1 MDYIGAT
8 PQANPLLG
16 LLAERLK
23 QAQEF
28 AAKPFGYSNPPAEM
42 LMNLLGVPA
51 VQQTAERLAYGEPL
65 TTGRGMTTQIRP
77 EAVEAALTV
86 APVAGLLGKGAE
98 TAAMAAGRAGERYA
112 EKVVPQIM
120 ERGGLPAQLL
130 GDLAQGSRRQ
140 IFVPASQE
148 EAFQAAKLLRKKT
161 PEEVWKETGVAKFG
175 DDFVK
180 EISDKESSFNTA
192 ADIHESAEKIRQR
205 NAELKQI
212 LNESRSTYPDLFP
225 KELTAA
231 RKPLREEIKANQGL
245 LEMPRGYVSDSSFSG
260 NMAAIAYEH
269 PELYKQVPEMK
280 GVIIRQGR
288 DLGDFLGAY
297 ENSPSRPLG
306 SIDITKLGLK
316 NDPRSTATHEMQHA
330 VQEFYGLP
338 GGGTPEEFMREAIAD
353 RNLLNS
359 KIDDLNKKMREVS
372 GTPEY
377 DKIMEQRMALT
388 QEYLD
393 KGYGDMASV
402 YKNANDQYQRLA
414 GEAQSRLAQ
423 TRIDLTP
430 EERRQYFPFA
440 YGKENYG
447 LDVKPED
454 LIFRQG
460 GLLGQS
466 KAAEAT
472 DLLSY
477 RGSHTAPGPDF
488 GAPLH
493 DLTGGG
499 QMYPADVYSS
509 KAAQYYGGGVPYDQK
524 AFDIA
529 QSFKDK
535 PNATVTIYRAV
546 PKEMSNSEKLADI
559 EKQMSAYMKR
569 GTLPKDAEN
578 FSNGSKWYDWA
589 YDQREALRN
598 MPDEPAAK
606 IGINSGDWVTLTKE
620 YAKDHGESALNG
632 QYKIISKK
640 VKAKDIWTNADSI
653 HEFGYHPSE

>member
-1 MDYIGAT
+1 MADYIGAT
-8 PQANPLLG
+8 PIQNPLMG

-28 AAKPFGYSNPPAEM
+28 AVKPFGYSNPPAEM
-42 LMNLLGVPA
+42 IMNLLGVPA

-98 TAAMAAGRAGERYA
+98 TATMAAGRAGERYA

-148 EAFQAAKLLRKKT
+148 EALQAAKLLRKKT

-231 RKPLREEIKANQGL
+231 RRPLREEIKANQGL

-280 GVIIRQGR
+280 GVVIRQGR

-402 YKNANDQYQRLA
+402 YKNASDQYQRLA

-466 KAAEAT
+466 KASFDVTKKDASE
-472 DLLSY
+472 L
-477 RGSHTAPGPDF
+477 F
-488 GAPLH
+488 GAGAQRVMYQDPKS
-493 DLTGGG
+493 GGAMEVLVKPDGTASVLSLEVPETSRGKGIG
-499 QMYPADVYSS
+499 QSLQAQVMQDYPEMMGQVSS
-509 KAAQYYGGGVPYDQK
+509 KAAAKTAYRLGRRPPFKPDATLEDVYKMMDEDSSVNLVSPEMQK
-524 AFDIA
+524 RFR
-529 QSFKDK
+529 QSLL
-535 PNATVTIYRAV
+535 Y
-546 PKEMSNSEKLADI
+546 
-559 EKQMSAYMKR
+559 
-569 GTLPKDAEN
+569 
-578 FSNGSKWYDWA
+578 
-589 YDQREALRN
+589 
-598 MPDEPAAK
+598 
-606 IGINSGDWVTLTKE
+606 
-620 YAKDHGESALNG
+620 
-632 QYKIISKK
+632 
-640 VKAKDIWTNADSI
+640 
-653 HEFGYHPSE
+653 